1 MKSPFQVSPEAFAR
15 LMKSFEEIAVL
26 DDYSPEPEDGD
37 WDGFYDLEV
46 DDGQPTE
53 YDEWQSFDPDC

>member
-1 MKSPFQVSPEAFAR
+1 MDSILNIEPEKFDRIMA
-15 LMKSFEEIAVL
+15 SFKEIAVL
-26 DDYSPEPEDGD
+26 DDCSPEPDDAD
-37 WDGFYDLEV
+37 WDGFCDLDV

>member
-1 MKSPFQVSPEAFAR
+1 MESVFEISPEAFDRA
-15 LMKSFEEIAVL
+15 LKSFEEIAVVN
-26 DDYSPEPEDGD
+26 DCSPEPEDAD
-37 WDGFYDLEV
+37 WDGFCDLDV

>member
-1 MKSPFQVSPEAFAR
+1 MKFMDNTCKKLTIGMV
-15 LMKSFEEIAVL
+15 VY
-26 DDYSPEPEDGD
+26 DD
-37 WDGFYDLEV
+37 WDGFYDLDV